1 MCGIFGYKLNRTLNE
16 SDISKSLKHL
26 SLLSNRGPDNQ
37 GYYID
42 KENGVF
48 LGHTRLSI
56 IDLSEESNQPFI
68 KGNSVIV
75 YNGEVYNY
83 KELKEELDFNNFLT
97 NSDTEVLL
105 SLWQKNKLDGLRK
118 IDGMFA
124 FAIYENKEL
133 FIGTDYFGEKPIYYL
148 KNDQG
153 FYFSSEPKVLVK
165 FLNIDISLNQNEF
178 EEFISLGFIMSPGTG
193 FKKLKVLEQNTLIK
207 IDQNN
212 KIERSK
218 IFHISEVLDEDKKTS
233 LTNQDYKD
241 FKDIFLRS
249 LKRRLI
255 SDVPLGLLLSS
266 GLDSTLVV
274 TSMVKEFNLKPLT
287 FTASFEDGVDEAP
300 VVKKL
305 TDFLGLDNIKISS
318 SIDNTWKQMDQRTLD
333 LYTVLNDN
341 ISGVYTSQICNEA
354 KKYIK
359 VGLTGIGGDELF
371 YGYNNY
377 DFVNKYKFLY
387 SHSKIINKLVD
398 KLIKFIKI
406 KKILNFNNL
415 IFENNYHNY
424 IASKNRQIGKLIY
437 NKHLTLNSDPQI
449 RENKIINYIREFDF
463 NHALFSSYLTS
474 ADRGSMSKSLEL
486 RTPFL
491 SIELLNFSNKFHPNI
506 FKNNKKLFIKN
517 LLKEYLPGEY
527 INKKKIGFNFPLKR
541 FLKNKKVKYNNNLP
555 NSYIDEINQKI
566 EVKNYDKIAFR
577 LLMLEKFIN
586 KTL

>member
-1 MCGIFGYKLNRTLNE
+1 MCGIFGFKLNRALNE
-16 SDISKSLKHL
+16 SDLNKSLKYL
-26 SLLSNRGPDNQ
+26 NLLINRGPDNQ

-56 IDLSEESNQPFI
+56 IDLSKESNQPFI
-68 KGNSVIV
+68 KDNSVIV

-83 KELKEELDFNNFLT
+83 KELKEELNYSNFLT

-105 SLWQKNKLDGLRK
+105 SLWQKNRLDGLRK

-133 FIGTDYFGEKPIYYL
+133 CIGTDYFGEKPIYYL

-153 FYFSSEPKVLVK
+153 FYFSSEPKVLVE
-165 FLNIDISLNQNEF
+165 FLNLNVSLNQNEF

-212 KIERSK
+212 KIEKSK
-218 IFHISEVLDEDKKTS
+218 IFHINEILDKDKKTS
-233 LTNQDYKD
+233 LTNQDYRD
-241 FKDIFLRS
+241 FKEIFLRS

-266 GLDSTLVV
+266 GLDSTLIA
-274 TSMVKEFNLKPLT
+274 TTMVKEFNLKPLT
-287 FTASFEDGVDEAP
+287 FTASFEDGVDEEP
-300 VVKKL
+300 LVKKL

-318 SIDNTWKQMDQRTLD
+318 SIDDTWKQMDQKTLD

-341 ISGVYTSQICNEA
+341 ISGVYTKQICNEA

-387 SHSKIINKLVD
+387 SHSKLIKKLAD

-406 KKILNFNNL
+406 KKFLNFNNI
-415 IFENNYHNY
+415 IFDNNYHNY

-437 NKHLTLNSDPQI
+437 RNYLSLNNDPKI
-449 RENKIINYIREFDF
+449 NESKIINYIRKFDL

-474 ADRGSMSKSLEL
+474 ADRGSMSRSIEL

-491 SIELLNFSNKFHPNI
+491 SIELLNFSNKFHPII
-506 FKNNKKLFIKN
+506 FKDNKKLFIKN
-517 LLKEYLPGEY
+517 LLKEYLPEEY

-541 FLKNKKVKYNNNLP
+541 FLKNKKINYRKNLP
-555 NSYIDEINQKI
+555 NNFINELNINI
-566 EVKNYDKIAFR
+566 EEKNFDKIAFR
-577 LLMLEKFIN
+577 LLMIEKFEN
-586 KTL
+586 SQ

>member
-1 MCGIFGYKLNRTLNE
+1 MCGIFGFKLNRALNE
-16 SDISKSLKHL
+16 SDLNKSLKYL
-26 SLLSNRGPDNQ
+26 NLLINRGPDNQ

-56 IDLSEESNQPFI
+56 IDLSKESNQPFI
-68 KGNSVIV
+68 KDNSVIV

-83 KELKEELDFNNFLT
+83 KELKEELNYSNFLT

-133 FIGTDYFGEKPIYYL
+133 CIGTDYFGEKPIYYL

-153 FYFSSEPKVLVK
+153 FYFSSEPKVLVE
-165 FLNIDISLNQNEF
+165 FLNLNVSLNQNEF

-212 KIERSK
+212 KIEKSK
-218 IFHISEVLDEDKKTS
+218 IFHINEILDKDKKTS
-233 LTNQDYKD
+233 LTNQDYRD
-241 FKDIFLRS
+241 FKEIFLRS

-266 GLDSTLVV
+266 GLDSTLIA
-274 TSMVKEFNLKPLT
+274 TTMVKEFNLKPLT
-287 FTASFEDGVDEAP
+287 FTASFEDGVDEEP
-300 VVKKL
+300 LVKKL

-318 SIDNTWKQMDQRTLD
+318 SIDDTWKQLDQKTLD

-341 ISGVYTSQICNEA
+341 ISGVYTKQICNEA

-387 SHSKIINKLVD
+387 SHSKLIKKLAD

-406 KKILNFNNL
+406 KKFLNFNNI
-415 IFENNYHNY
+415 IFDNNYHNY

-437 NKHLTLNSDPQI
+437 RNYLSLNNDPKI
-449 RENKIINYIREFDF
+449 NESKIINYIRKFDL

-474 ADRGSMSKSLEL
+474 ADRGSMSRSIEL

-491 SIELLNFSNKFHPNI
+491 SIELLNFSNKFHPII
-506 FKNNKKLFIKN
+506 FKDNKKLFIKN
-517 LLKEYLPGEY
+517 LLKEYLPEEY

-541 FLKNKKVKYNNNLP
+541 FLKNKKINYRKNLP
-555 NSYIDEINQKI
+555 NNFINELNINI
-566 EVKNYDKIAFR
+566 EEKNFDKIAFR
-577 LLMLEKFIN
+577 LLMIEKFEN
-586 KTL
+586 SQ

>member
-1 MCGIFGYKLNRTLNE
+1 MCGIFGFKLNRALNE
-16 SDISKSLKHL
+16 SDLNNSLKYL
-26 SLLSNRGPDNQ
+26 NLLINRGPDNQ

-56 IDLSEESNQPFI
+56 IDLSKESNQPFI
-68 KGNSVIV
+68 KDNSVIV

-83 KELKEELDFNNFLT
+83 KELKEELNYSNFLT

-105 SLWQKNKLDGLRK
+105 SLWQKNRLDGLRK

-133 FIGTDYFGEKPIYYL
+133 CIGTDYFGEKPIYYL

-153 FYFSSEPKVLVK
+153 FYFSSEPKVLVE
-165 FLNIDISLNQNEF
+165 FLNLNVSLNQNEF

-212 KIERSK
+212 KIEKSK
-218 IFHISEVLDEDKKTS
+218 IFDINEILDKDKKTS
-233 LTNQDYKD
+233 LTNQDYRD
-241 FKDIFLRS
+241 FKEIFLRS

-266 GLDSTLVV
+266 GLDSTLIA
-274 TSMVKEFNLKPLT
+274 TTMVKEFNLKPLT
-287 FTASFEDGVDEAP
+287 FTASFEDGVDEEP
-300 VVKKL
+300 LVKKL

-318 SIDNTWKQMDQRTLD
+318 SIDDTWKQMDQKTLD

-341 ISGVYTSQICNEA
+341 ISGVYTKQICNEA

-387 SHSKIINKLVD
+387 SHSKLIKKLAD

-406 KKILNFNNL
+406 KKFLNFNNI
-415 IFENNYHNY
+415 IFDNNYHNY

-437 NKHLTLNSDPQI
+437 RNYLSLNNDPKI
-449 RENKIINYIREFDF
+449 NESKIINYIRKFDL

-474 ADRGSMSKSLEL
+474 ADRGSMSRSIEL

-491 SIELLNFSNKFHPNI
+491 SIELLNFSNKFHPII
-506 FKNNKKLFIKN
+506 FKDNKKLFIKN
-517 LLKEYLPGEY
+517 LLKEYLPEEY

-541 FLKNKKVKYNNNLP
+541 FLKNKKINYRKNLP
-555 NSYIDEINQKI
+555 NNFINELNINI
-566 EVKNYDKIAFR
+566 EEKNFDKIAFR
-577 LLMLEKFIN
+577 LLMIEKFEN
-586 KTL
+586 SQ

>member
-1 MCGIFGYKLNRTLNE
+1 MCGIFGFKLNRALNE
-16 SDISKSLKHL
+16 SDLNKSLKYL
-26 SLLSNRGPDNQ
+26 NLLINRGPDNQ

-56 IDLSEESNQPFI
+56 IDLSKESNQPFI
-68 KGNSVIV
+68 KNNSVIV

-83 KELKEELDFNNFLT
+83 KELKEELNYSNFLT

-133 FIGTDYFGEKPIYYL
+133 CIGTDYFGEKPIYYL

-153 FYFSSEPKVLVK
+153 FYFSSEPKVLVE
-165 FLNIDISLNQNEF
+165 FLNLNVSLNQNEF

-212 KIERSK
+212 KIEKSK
-218 IFHISEVLDEDKKTS
+218 IFHINEILDKDKKTS
-233 LTNQDYKD
+233 LTNQDYRD
-241 FKDIFLRS
+241 FKEIFLRS

-266 GLDSTLVV
+266 GLDSTLIA
-274 TSMVKEFNLKPLT
+274 TTMVKEFNLKPLT
-287 FTASFEDGVDEAP
+287 FTASFEDGVDEEP
-300 VVKKL
+300 LVKKL

-318 SIDNTWKQMDQRTLD
+318 SIDDTWKQLDQKTLD

-341 ISGVYTSQICNEA
+341 ISGVYTKQICNEA

-377 DFVNKYKFLY
+377 DFVNKYNFLY
-387 SHSKIINKLVD
+387 SHSKLIKKLAD
-398 KLIKFIKI
+398 KLIKLIKI
-406 KKILNFNNL
+406 KKFLNFNNI
-415 IFENNYHNY
+415 IFDNNYHNY

-437 NKHLTLNSDPQI
+437 RNYLSLNNDPKI
-449 RENKIINYIREFDF
+449 NESKIINYIRKFDL

-474 ADRGSMSKSLEL
+474 ADRGSMSRSLEL

-491 SIELLNFSNKFHPNI
+491 SIELLNFSNKFHPII
-506 FKNNKKLFIKN
+506 FKDNKKLFIKN
-517 LLKEYLPGEY
+517 LLKEYLPEEY

-541 FLKNKKVKYNNNLP
+541 FLKNKKINYRKNLP
-555 NSYIDEINQKI
+555 NNFINELNINI
-566 EVKNYDKIAFR
+566 EEKNFDKIAFR
-577 LLMLEKFIN
+577 LLMIEKFEN
-586 KTL
+586 SQ

>member
-1 MCGIFGYKLNRTLNE
+1 MCGIFGFKLNRALNE
-16 SDISKSLKHL
+16 SDLNKSLKYL
-26 SLLSNRGPDNQ
+26 NLLINRGPDNQ

-56 IDLSEESNQPFI
+56 IDLSKESNQPFI
-68 KGNSVIV
+68 KDNSVIV

-83 KELKEELDFNNFLT
+83 KELKEELNYSNFLT

-105 SLWQKNKLDGLRK
+105 SLWQKNRLDGLRK

-133 FIGTDYFGEKPIYYL
+133 CIGTDYFGEKPIYYL

-153 FYFSSEPKVLVK
+153 FYFSSEPKVLVE
-165 FLNIDISLNQNEF
+165 FLNLNVSLNQNEF

-212 KIERSK
+212 KIEKSK
-218 IFHISEVLDEDKKTS
+218 IFHINEILDKDKKTS
-233 LTNQDYKD
+233 LTNQDYRD
-241 FKDIFLRS
+241 FKEIFLRS

-266 GLDSTLVV
+266 GLDSTLIA
-274 TSMVKEFNLKPLT
+274 TTMVKEFNLKPLT
-287 FTASFEDGVDEAP
+287 FTASFEDGVDEEHL
-300 VVKKL
+300 VKKL

-318 SIDNTWKQMDQRTLD
+318 SIDDTWKQMDQKTLD

-341 ISGVYTSQICNEA
+341 ISGVYTKQICNEA

-387 SHSKIINKLVD
+387 SHSKLIKKLAD

-406 KKILNFNNL
+406 KKFLNFNNI
-415 IFENNYHNY
+415 IFDNNYHNY

-437 NKHLTLNSDPQI
+437 RNYLSLNNDPKI
-449 RENKIINYIREFDF
+449 NESKIINYIRKFDL

-474 ADRGSMSKSLEL
+474 ADRGSMSRSIEL

-491 SIELLNFSNKFHPNI
+491 SIELINFSNKFHPII
-506 FKNNKKLFIKN
+506 FKDNKKLFIKN
-517 LLKEYLPGEY
+517 LLKEYLPEEY

-541 FLKNKKVKYNNNLP
+541 FLKNKKINYRKNLP
-555 NSYIDEINQKI
+555 NNFINELNINI
-566 EVKNYDKIAFR
+566 EEKNFDKIAFR
-577 LLMLEKFIN
+577 LLMIEKFEN
-586 KTL
+586 SQ

>member
-1 MCGIFGYKLNRTLNE
+1 MCGIFGFKLNRSLKE
-16 SDISKSLKHL
+16 SDLKQSIKYL
-26 SLLSNRGPDNQ
+26 NLLSNRGPDNQ

-56 IDLSEESNQPFI
+56 IDLNDQSNQPFI

-83 KELKEELDFNNFLT
+83 KELKEDLNDKNFFT

-105 SLWQKNKLDGLRK
+105 SLWQNYKLDGLRK

-124 FAIYENKEL
+124 FAIYENKEIY
-133 FIGTDYFGEKPIYYL
+133 IGTDYFGEKPIYYL

-153 FYFSSEPKVLVK
+153 FYFSSEPKVLIK
-165 FLNIDISLNQNEF
+165 FLNLNISLSQSEF
-178 EEFISLGFIMSPGTG
+178 AEFLSLGFIISPGTG
-193 FKKLKVLEQNTLIK
+193 FEKLKVLEQNSLIK

-218 IFHISEVLDEDKKTS
+218 IFQINEILDANKKTS
-233 LTNQDYKD
+233 INDQDFYD

-266 GLDSTLVV
+266 GLDSTLIAA
-274 TSMVKEFNLKPLT
+274 SMVKEFNLKPLT

-300 VVKKL
+300 NVKKL
-305 TDFLGLDNIKISS
+305 AEYLDLENIKISS
-318 SIDNTWKQMDQRTLD
+318 LSDDTWREMDQKTID

-341 ISGVYTSQICNEA
+341 ISGVYTKEICNVA

-377 DFVNKYKFLY
+377 DFVNKYKYLY
-387 SHSKIINKLVD
+387 AYSKFIKRLSKKLS
-398 KLIKFIKI
+398 KFIKI
-406 KKILNFNNL
+406 KKFQNLNDI
-415 IFENNYHNY
+415 IFEENYHNY
-424 IASKNRQIGKLIY
+424 IASKNRKIGNLVNEKYLLLDR
-437 NKHLTLNSDPQI
+437 NP
-449 RENKIINYIREFDF
+449 KITETEMINYIRKFDLK
-463 NHALFSSYLTS
+463 HALFSSYLTS
-474 ADRGSMSKSLEL
+474 ADRGSMRKSLEL

-491 SIELLNFSNKFHPNI
+491 SIELLNFSNKFHPNV
-506 FKNNKKLFIKN
+506 FKNNKKFFIKK
-517 LLKEYLPGEY
+517 LLEEYLPKEY
-527 INKKKIGFNFPLKR
+527 INKQKIGFNFPLKR
-541 FLKNKKVKYNNNLP
+541 FLKNKKVNYRNNLP
-555 NSYIDEINQKI
+555 NNFINDLNKNI
-566 EVKNYDKIAFR
+566 EEKYFDKIAFR
-577 LLMLEKFIN
+577 LLMLEKFEN
-586 KTL
+586 FS

>member
-1 MCGIFGYKLNRTLNE
+1 MCGIFGFKLNRALNE
-16 SDISKSLKHL
+16 SDLNKSLKYL
-26 SLLSNRGPDNQ
+26 NLLINRGPDNQ

-56 IDLSEESNQPFI
+56 IDLSKESNQPFI
-68 KGNSVIV
+68 KDNSVIV
-75 YNGEVYNY
+75 YNGEVYNF
-83 KELKEELDFNNFLT
+83 KELKEELNYSNFLT

-133 FIGTDYFGEKPIYYL
+133 YIGTDYFGEKPIYYL

-153 FYFSSEPKVLVK
+153 FYFSSEPKVLVE
-165 FLNIDISLNQNEF
+165 FLNLDVSLNQNEF

-212 KIERSK
+212 KIEKSK
-218 IFHISEVLDEDKKTS
+218 IFHISEILDKDKKTS
-233 LTNQDYKD
+233 LTNQDYRD
-241 FKDIFLRS
+241 FKEIFLRS

-266 GLDSTLVV
+266 GLDSTLVA
-274 TSMVKEFNLKPLT
+274 TTMVKEFNLKPLT
-287 FTASFEDGVDEAP
+287 FTASFEDGVDEEP
-300 VVKKL
+300 LVKKL
-305 TDFLGLDNIKISS
+305 TEFLGLDNIKISS
-318 SIDNTWKQMDQRTLD
+318 SIDDTWKQMDQKTLD

-341 ISGVYTSQICNEA
+341 ISGVYTKQICNEA

-387 SHSKIINKLVD
+387 SHSKLIKKLAD

-406 KKILNFNNL
+406 KKFLNFNNL
-415 IFENNYHNY
+415 IFDNNYHNY

-437 NKHLTLNSDPQI
+437 KNYLSLNNDPKI
-449 RENKIINYIREFDF
+449 KENKIINYIRKFDL

-474 ADRGSMSKSLEL
+474 ADRGSMSRSLEL

-491 SIELLNFSNKFHPNI
+491 SIELLNFSNKFHPTI
-506 FKNNKKLFIKN
+506 FKDNKKLFIKN
-517 LLKEYLPGEY
+517 LLKEYLPEEY

-541 FLKNKKVKYNNNLP
+541 FLKNKKVNYRKNLP
-555 NSYIDEINQKI
+555 NDFINELNINI
-566 EVKNYDKIAFR
+566 EEKNFDKIAFR
-577 LLMLEKFIN
+577 LLMIEKFEN
-586 KTL
+586 SQ

>member
-1 MCGIFGYKLNRTLNE
+1 MCGIFGFKLNRALNE
-16 SDISKSLKHL
+16 SDLNKSLKYL
-26 SLLSNRGPDNQ
+26 NLLINRGPDNQ

-56 IDLSEESNQPFI
+56 IDLSKESNQPFI
-68 KGNSVIV
+68 KNNSVIV

-83 KELKEELDFNNFLT
+83 KELKEELNYSNFLT

-133 FIGTDYFGEKPIYYL
+133 CIGTDYFGEKPIYYL

-153 FYFSSEPKVLVK
+153 FYFSSEPKVLVE
-165 FLNIDISLNQNEF
+165 FLNLNVSLNQNEF

-212 KIERSK
+212 KIEKSK
-218 IFHISEVLDEDKKTS
+218 IFHINEILDKDKKTS
-233 LTNQDYKD
+233 LTNQDYRD
-241 FKDIFLRS
+241 FKEIFLRS

-266 GLDSTLVV
+266 GLDSTLIA
-274 TSMVKEFNLKPLT
+274 TTMVKEFNLKPLT
-287 FTASFEDGVDEAP
+287 FTASFEDGVDEEP
-300 VVKKL
+300 LVKKL

-318 SIDNTWKQMDQRTLD
+318 SIDDTWKQMDQKTLD

-341 ISGVYTSQICNEA
+341 ISGVYTKQICNEA

-387 SHSKIINKLVD
+387 SHSKLIKKLAD
-398 KLIKFIKI
+398 KLIKLIKI
-406 KKILNFNNL
+406 KKFLNFNNI
-415 IFENNYHNY
+415 IFDNNYHNY

-437 NKHLTLNSDPQI
+437 RNYLSLNNDPKI
-449 RENKIINYIREFDF
+449 NENKIINYIRKFDL

-474 ADRGSMSKSLEL
+474 ADRGSMSRSLEL

-491 SIELLNFSNKFHPNI
+491 SIELLNFSNKFHPII
-506 FKNNKKLFIKN
+506 FKDNKKLFIKN
-517 LLKEYLPGEY
+517 LLKEYLPEKY

-541 FLKNKKVKYNNNLP
+541 FLKNKKVNYRKNLP
-555 NSYIDEINQKI
+555 NNFINELNINI
-566 EVKNYDKIAFR
+566 EEKNFDKIAFR
-577 LLMLEKFIN
+577 LLMIEKFEN
-586 KTL
+586 SQ

>member
-165 FLNIDISLNQNEF
+165 FLNIDISLSQNEF

-207 IDQNN
+207 INKNN

-318 SIDNTWKQMDQRTLD
+318 SIDNTWKQMDHRTLD

-354 KKYIK
+354 QKYIK

-415 IFENNYHNY
+415 IFDNNYHNY

-541 FLKNKKVKYNNNLP
+541 FLKNKKVNYRNNLP
-555 NSYIDEINQKI
+555 NDFINELNLNI
-566 EVKNYDKIAFR
+566 EKKNFDKIAFR
-577 LLMLEKFIN
+577 LLMVEKFEN
-586 KTL
+586 S

>member
-1 MCGIFGYKLNRTLNE
+1 MCGIFGFKLNRALNE
-16 SDISKSLKHL
+16 SDLNKSLKYL
-26 SLLSNRGPDNQ
+26 NLLINRGPDNQ
-37 GYYID
+37 GYFID

-56 IDLSEESNQPFI
+56 IDLSKESNQPFI
-68 KGNSVIV
+68 KDNSVIV

-83 KELKEELDFNNFLT
+83 KELKEELNYSNFLT

-133 FIGTDYFGEKPIYYL
+133 CIGTDYFGEKPIYYL

-153 FYFSSEPKVLVK
+153 FYFSSEPKVLVE
-165 FLNIDISLNQNEF
+165 FLNLNVSLNQNEF

-212 KIERSK
+212 KIEKSK
-218 IFHISEVLDEDKKTS
+218 IFHINEILDKDKKTS
-233 LTNQDYKD
+233 LTNQDYRD
-241 FKDIFLRS
+241 FKEIFLRS

-266 GLDSTLVV
+266 GLDSTLIA
-274 TSMVKEFNLKPLT
+274 TTMVKEFNLKPLT
-287 FTASFEDGVDEAP
+287 FTASFEDGVDEEP
-300 VVKKL
+300 LVKKL

-318 SIDNTWKQMDQRTLD
+318 TIDDTWKQMDQKTLD

-341 ISGVYTSQICNEA
+341 ISGVYTKQICNEA

-387 SHSKIINKLVD
+387 SHSKLIKKLAD

-406 KKILNFNNL
+406 KKFLNFNNI
-415 IFENNYHNY
+415 IFDNNYHNY

-437 NKHLTLNSDPQI
+437 RNYLSLNNDPKI
-449 RENKIINYIREFDF
+449 NENKIINYIRKFDL

-474 ADRGSMSKSLEL
+474 ADRGSMSRSLEL

-491 SIELLNFSNKFHPNI
+491 SIELLNFSNKFHPII
-506 FKNNKKLFIKN
+506 FKDNKKLFIKN
-517 LLKEYLPGEY
+517 LLKEYLPEEY

-541 FLKNKKVKYNNNLP
+541 FLKNKKINYRKNLP
-555 NSYIDEINQKI
+555 NNFINELNINI
-566 EVKNYDKIAFR
+566 EEKNFDKIAFR
-577 LLMLEKFIN
+577 LLMIEKFEN
-586 KTL
+586 SQ

>member
-1 MCGIFGYKLNRTLNE
+1 MCGIFGFKLNRTLNE
-16 SDISKSLKHL
+16 SDINKSLKHL
-26 SLLSNRGPDNQ
+26 SLLSSRGPDNQ

-83 KELKEELDFNNFLT
+83 KELKEELNYNNFLT

-165 FLNIDISLNQNEF
+165 FLNVDISLNQNEF

-207 IDQNN
+207 VDQNN

-218 IFHISEVLDEDKKTS
+218 IFHISEVLDKDKKTS
-233 LTNQDYKD
+233 LANQDYKD

-266 GLDSTLVV
+266 GLDSTLVA
-274 TSMVKEFNLKPLT
+274 TTMVKEFNLKPLT

-318 SIDNTWKQMDQRTLD
+318 SIDNAWKQMDQRTLD

-387 SHSKIINKLVD
+387 SHSKIINKLAD

-415 IFENNYHNY
+415 IFDNNYHNY

-437 NKHLTLNSDPQI
+437 NKHLSLNSDPKI
-449 RENKIINYIREFDF
+449 RENKIINYIRKFDF

-474 ADRGSMSKSLEL
+474 ADRGSMNRSLEL

-541 FLKNKKVKYNNNLP
+541 FLKNKKVNYRNNLP
-555 NSYIDEINQKI
+555 NDFINELNFNI
-566 EVKNYDKIAFR
+566 EKKNFDKIAFR
-577 LLMLEKFIN
+577 LLMIEKFEN
-586 KTL
+586 TG